1 MWVGLST
8 MRVTELWMPPRVPV
22 ISEPGVD
29 DLFLRVVHHHHAGVD
44 ALADHR
50 ARRDGAVDV
59 EQLDPVVVD
68 DAGTAWRRPRSARP
82 PGRRGSA

>member
-1 MWVGLST
+1 MCVGLST
-8 MRVTELWMPPRVPV
+8 MRVTELWMPPRTPV
-22 ISEPGVD
+22 ISRPGRVH
-29 DLFLRVVHHHHAGVD
+29 DLLLRVVHQHHAGVD

-68 DAGTAWRRPRSARP
+68 DAGTLGVVLAQPDDRA
-82 PGRRGSA
+82 RRG